1 MAGLGFSPVS
11 VSPALLQA
19 QAAASAQPNAAAG
32 GDEATRRASIGKA
45 SKDFETSF
53 LSVMIGQMF
62 QGVNESD
69 NGFNGGAGEQA
80 FKSFMSDAM
89 AKQMV
94 RRGGVGLAPA
104 VQKEMLK
111 LQGLS

>member
-1 MAGLGFSPVS
+1 MAELSFSPIS
-11 VSPALLQA
+11 VAPALLQA
-19 QAAASAQPNAAAG
+19 QANANPARATAAT
-32 GDEATRRASIGKA
+32 GDEATRRTAIEKA
-45 SKDFETSF
+45 SKDFESSF
-53 LSVMIGQMF
+53 LSVMLGQMF
-62 QGVNESD
+62 EGVNQSETPFS
-69 NGFNGGAGEQA
+69 GGAGEKA
-80 FKSFMSDAM
+80 FQSFMSDAM